1 MLNLLLSLIA
11 YSQVPVLNKNGDT
24 TICFTIEQSKF
35 LAKEHYRAEECTK
48 LKSICESQLQEKD
61 LQINMYKK
69 IQDNLENVINN
80 QKSITTSKDDEIKS
94 LKGVIDDKDK
104 AIKKQKIYK
113 WIAIIAGSSLSGYLG
128 YKYITK

>member
-11 YSQVPVLNKNGDT
+11 YSQIPVLNKNGDT

-48 LKSICESQLQEKD
+48 LKSILEAQVQEKD

-80 QKSITTSKDDEIKS
+80 QKSINTLKDDEIKS

-113 WIAIIAGSSLSGYLG
+113 WVSILTGGFISSYIG